1 MQWHL
6 DKLELA
12 DWILDN
18 GGVPHPDFCRFYNNR
33 SKDEKFNIDLDA
45 QQKLFW
51 DLITSDAYRK
61 AQVVTENH
69 WIDLKTKY
77 DFRDDAL
84 RTEFINYISPNIYV
98 KKGGYRRYEEIT
110 KFLQNFDIGIQ
121 IEARSAGY
129 IIGLIAESPDK
140 YEGLYT
146 LCEPMSSSILSAI
159 EWMALFQKA
168 SRNADQFCFKIP
180 SISPHPQNEHVD
192 DIGNFIFLLRESFI
206 SLMQHDKKSAVDM
219 AIKWKNS
226 SFPIFD
232 RLFLFA
238 ANEIGQELN
247 KISCTALTAENGRVL
262 WNTDTKREVKVYLR
276 EQAPQWNEGLLRDLF
291 ETLMAGPER
300 TDYRN
305 MSDDEWTDLRDHII
319 TQHVKK
325 VVQGGG
331 SVPKEYEAQY
341 NQLQKKHSHK
351 LPEDQSDEFVIF
363 SGGHEWLG
371 ERENIKSDDFIL
383 FKTKPDLEVI
393 NSWDEDHAQLQT
405 VDDEEV
411 TE

>member
-1 MQWHL
+1 M
-6 DKLELA
+6 
-12 DWILDN
+12 
-18 GGVPHPDFCRFYNNR
+18 
-33 SKDEKFNIDLDA
+33 
-45 QQKLFW
+45 
-51 DLITSDAYRK
+51 
-61 AQVVTENH
+61 
-69 WIDLKTKY
+69 
-77 DFRDDAL
+77 
-84 RTEFINYISPNIYV
+84 
-98 KKGGYRRYEEIT
+98 
-110 KFLQNFDIGIQ
+110 
-121 IEARSAGY
+121 
-129 IIGLIAESPDK
+129 
-140 YEGLYT
+140 
-146 LCEPMSSSILSAI
+146 
-159 EWMALFQKA
+159 
-168 SRNADQFCFKIP
+168 
-180 SISPHPQNEHVD
+180 
-192 DIGNFIFLLRESFI
+192 
-206 SLMQHDKKSAVDM
+206 
-219 AIKWKNS
+219 
-226 SFPIFD
+226 
-232 RLFLFA
+232 
-238 ANEIGQELN
+238 N

-393 NSWDEDHAQLQT
+393 NSWDPEKDSIYLKKATRENHLKGIAIANIAIEQEMKDSKFWSSLFRGLTDALEDHAQLQT

-411 TE
+411 KE